1 MVAGGYSDIE
11 ESDLDTVEIL
21 ELAVFSSEDPQWTLL
36 SHRLHSPL
44 FKPGLVTLGGFPY
57 LLGGDRA
64 FSTQSGIYKFNA
76 DQPSQHWTKV
86 SDLITPRY
94 LFSTSLVQFEEIQG
108 CCTTQTSQLK
118 TNNGD
123 LDHDHDHAR
132 HLPNK

>member
-64 FSTQSGIYKFNA
+64 FSTQSGIYKFNS
-76 DQPSQHWTKV
+76 DQPSQHRTKV

-108 CCTTQTSQLK
+108 CCTTPTYMVK
-118 TNNGD
+118 TNFG
-123 LDHDHDHAR
+123 DHDHAR